1 MRILVIGGGA
11 AGASAASR
19 AKKAN
24 PNSEVYLIEE
34 TNIIT
39 HAPCGIPYAIGGLS
53 PINKLYL
60 YSPEKF
66 ENERGIRV
74 FTNTKVDEID
84 TDRQTVTILRN
95 GHKEKIAFDK
105 LIIATGAKPIKPKI
119 NGVDFEGVET
129 IRHPVFTEVLREKI
143 NKAQRI
149 IVVGGGY
156 IGVEITE
163 NLLRLGKKVI
173 LIEKLS
179 LLMEKALDK
188 EIALILTEEVRK
200 KGVELYLEE
209 SLVEINKKYDKLAVI
224 TDKNEYTGDLVILAL
239 GVVPNSDLAEKAG
252 IPLGLNKAI
261 IVDKHMETK
270 MPGVYAA
277 GDVAEKTNKITGEKT
292 WLPLAPTA
300 NKEGYVAGNNAA
312 IGNTAVFPGI
322 IGTSITKFDEL
333 YIGRTGL
340 TEKEALSKGID
351 IKAKLIKHHSKAH
364 YYPGGKEVYVK
375 LIVKNHDNI
384 IIGAQVA
391 GYTEA
396 VAGYLDALSIAI
408 DKSMTV
414 EELFFADL
422 GYMPAIAPV
431 WHPLVTAARVLLK
444 D

>member
-1 MRILVIGGGA
+1 
-11 AGASAASR
+11 
-19 AKKAN
+19 
-24 PNSEVYLIEE
+24 
-34 TNIIT
+34 
-39 HAPCGIPYAIGGLS
+39 
-53 PINKLYL
+53 
-60 YSPEKF
+60 
-66 ENERGIRV
+66 
-74 FTNTKVDEID
+74 
-84 TDRQTVTILRN
+84 
-95 GHKEKIAFDK
+95 
-105 LIIATGAKPIKPKI
+105 
-119 NGVDFEGVET
+119 
-129 IRHPVFTEVLREKI
+129 
-143 NKAQRI
+143 
-149 IVVGGGY
+149 
-156 IGVEITE
+156 
-163 NLLRLGKKVI
+163 
-173 LIEKLS
+173 
-179 LLMEKALDK
+179 MEKALDK

-209 SLVEINKKYDKLAVI
+209 SLVEINKKDDKLIVI
-224 TDKNEYTGDLVILAL
+224 TDKNAYIGDLVILAL
-239 GVVPNSDLAEKAG
+239 GVVPNSVLAEKAG

-261 IVDKHMETK
+261 IVDKYMETK
-270 MPGVYAA
+270 IPGVYAA
-277 GDVAEKTNKITGEKT
+277 GDVIEKINKITGEKT
-292 WLPLAPTA
+292 WVPLAPTA

-351 IKAKLIKHHSKAH
+351 IKAKLIKHYSKAH
-364 YYPGGKEVYVK
+364 YYPGGREVYVK
-375 LIVKNHDNI
+375 LIVRKHDNV

-422 GYMPAIAPV
+422 GYMPAVAPV